1 MKNKTKIIITT
12 IATVGVI
19 YGIAFRCGEHYV
31 ADAPTPPPKIE
42 VISMIEEPEVEPSPN
57 YHRSDIDL
65 DYETQDLLW
74 DACRVTGLEYELALA
89 VIYQETRFQN
99 IMGDGGNSYGYMQIQ
114 PRWHY
119 ARMEKWNVTDLNDP
133 YSNFIVGCDLLSE
146 LIEKYGIEGA
156 LTAYNTG
163 KSGTSK
169 YATSVM
175 QKYLEYKES

>member
-1 MKNKTKIIITT
+1 MKKLLLITL
-12 IATVGVI
+12 ATGLI
-19 YGIAFRCGEHYV
+19 NTLAIRCGEDEV
-31 ADAPTPPPKIE
+31 AHSTTPSFP
-42 VISMIEEPEVEPSPN
+42 IEEEIVVEVVGPD
-57 YHRSDIDL
+57 YHRSDIDF
-65 DYETQDLLW
+65 DYDLQDLLW
-74 DACRVTGLEYELALA
+74 DACEQTGLEYELALA
-89 VIYQETRFQN
+89 VIHQETRFQN
-99 IMGDGGNSYGYMQIQ
+99 VMGDGGNSYGYMQIQ

-146 LIEKYGIEGA
+146 LIEKYGIEGG

-175 QKYLEYKES
+175 NKYAEYKGGDKM

>member
-1 MKNKTKIIITT
+1 MKKRNRIIVSTLATT
-12 IATVGVI
+12 GLFIFIAI
-19 YGIAFRCGEHYV
+19 RCGGDEV
-31 ADAPTPPPKIE
+31 AHTTTPSFQVKDEIVVVEE
-42 VISMIEEPEVEPSPN
+42 VN
-57 YHRSDIDL
+57 YRLDDINF
-65 DYETQDLLW
+65 DYEMQDLLY
-74 DACRVTGLEYELALA
+74 DACEQTGLEYELALA
-89 VIYQETRFQN
+89 VIHQETRFQN

-146 LIEKYGIEGA
+146 LIEKYGIEGG

-169 YATSVM
+169 YATSVIN
-175 QKYLEYKES
+175 KYAEYKGGDKM